1 VVIAAV
7 ACEFFCGFW
16 SNGHRFYLSGVCV
29 RYLLLLIVVIST
41 PVQAGLGDWFEDT
54 FGGLFGGSESSSI
67 EQNALTALSETEM
80 VEGVREALAVGVER
94 AINNLGK
101 TGGFSANPLV
111 RIEAPQELSYLE
123 GPLRKLGQEE
133 MVDNFIVT
141 LNRAAENAVPE
152 AAEIFGNAIRAL
164 QLADVKSIIEGGPQ
178 SATAFLRKTTE
189 DDLYKRFRP
198 LVSRA
203 TSDTGVTRSYK
214 QLQRVAAPV
223 TMFLKDNNLA
233 DVDLNLDDHVTQ
245 GALDGLFKQLG
256 KEEQKIRENPESRT
270 TEILR
275 RVFI

>member
-1 VVIAAV
+1 MRIFVFLLALV
-7 ACEFFCGFW
+7 AT
-16 SNGHRFYLSGVCV
+16 SAN
-29 RYLLLLIVVIST
+29 
-41 PVQAGLGDWFEDT
+41 AGIGDWFKEN
-54 FGGLFGGSESSSI
+54 FGGLFGGDETALVES
-67 EQNALTALSETEM
+67 QALAALSESEM
-80 VEGVREALAVGVER
+80 IEGVREALALGVER

-111 RIEAPQELSYLE
+111 RIEAPQELAYLE
-123 GPLRKLGQEE
+123 EPLRKLGQDQ

-152 AAEIFGNAIRAL
+152 AAEIFGNAIRGL
-164 QLADVKSIIEGGPQ
+164 QLADVKNIVDGGPQ
-178 SATAFLRKTTE
+178 AATNFLRGATE
-189 DDLYKRFRP
+189 EELYKRFRP

-223 TMFLKDNNLA
+223 TMFLKENNIA
-233 DVDLNLDDHVTQ
+233 DVDLNLDEHVTQ

>member
-1 VVIAAV
+1 MRTVILLAV
-7 ACEFFCGFW
+7 
-16 SNGHRFYLSGVCV
+16 LVSG
-29 RYLLLLIVVIST
+29 T
-41 PVQAGLGDWFEDT
+41 AQAGFSDWFKENV
-54 FGGLFGGSESSSI
+54 GSLFGGNSNGSVGT
-67 EQNALTALSETEM
+67 QALAALSETEM
-80 VEGVREALAVGVER
+80 VDGVREALAVGVER

-111 RIEAPQELSYLE
+111 RIEAPKELSYLE

-141 LNRAAENAVPE
+141 LNRAAEKAVPE

-164 QLADVKSIIEGGPQ
+164 ALADVKTIVDGGPQ
-178 SATAFLRKTTE
+178 SATAFLRKATE
-189 DDLYKRFRP
+189 GELYKRFKP

-233 DVDLNLDDHVTQ
+233 DVDLNLDDHVTN

-275 RVFI
+275 KVFI